1 MLAIL
6 YGEEEAY
13 TIWFLTGYA
22 YKAEF
27 KDGYTETGSYS
38 VKDGILTL
46 TAKDGSKR
54 TADENWNMAFGDEL
68 TAEIV
73 KADFSDSVKV
83 IGEFNLND
91 DSVLEITDDKQE
103 ALDLGVISS
112 SIDNPQAFDILK
124 AILPEE
130 A

>member
-1 MLAIL
+1 M
-6 YGEEEAY
+6 
-13 TIWFLTGYA
+13 
-22 YKAEF
+22 
-27 KDGYTETGSYS
+27 
-38 VKDGILTL
+38 
-46 TAKDGSKR
+46 
-54 TADENWNMAFGDEL
+54 
-68 TAEIV
+68 
-73 KADFSDSVKV
+73 KV

-112 SIDNPQAFDILK
+112 TIDNPQAFDILK

>member
-1 MLAIL
+1 MK
-6 YGEEEAY
+6 GN
-13 TIWFLTGYA
+13 
-22 YKAEF
+22 
-27 KDGYTETGSYS
+27 
-38 VKDGILTL
+38 ILTL

-112 SIDNPQAFDILK
+112 TIDNPQAFDILK

>member
-6 YGEEEAY
+6 YGEDDTY

-27 KDGYTETGSYS
+27 KDGYTESGSYS
-38 VKDGILTL
+38 VKGGILTL

-54 TADENWNMAFGDEL
+54 TADGNWNMAFCDNL
-68 TAEIV
+68 TAKII
-73 KADFSDSVKV
+73 KADFSDSVKI
-83 IGEFNLND
+83 IGEFNLNEEG
-91 DSVLEITDDKQE
+91 VLEITDDKKE
-103 ALDLGVISS
+103 ALDLSVIRNT
-112 SIDNPQAFDILK
+112 IDNPQAFDILK

>member
-1 MLAIL
+1 M
-6 YGEEEAY
+6 
-13 TIWFLTGYA
+13 
-22 YKAEF
+22 
-27 KDGYTETGSYS
+27 
-38 VKDGILTL
+38 KDGILTL

-54 TADENWNMAFGDEL
+54 TVDENWNMAFGDAL

-91 DSVLEITDDKQE
+91 DGVLEITDDKQE
-103 ALDLGVISS
+103 ALDLSVISS
-112 SIDNPQAFDILK
+112 TIDNPQALEILK